1 MECGMRLRR
10 WMAALVLCLACAS
23 GVARVGSDSEPAS
36 TAERLRS
43 GAGEHR
49 LVLLGETHGTRETP
63 DLIAILVAAYA
74 ADGPVLLGL
83 EIPRSEHAALS
94 QYLRSDGGDAARAAL
109 RATPFW
115 TVTDDQHDGR
125 RSEDMLD
132 LIEALRV
139 LRSDGRDIAV
149 LPYDVDRSFVGTSRD
164 ARDQVMAARVR
175 VAYAA
180 LPRGRLLVLGGNV
193 HAMLRKPTP
202 APTQMQVPM
211 GQHLLDLAPYS
222 VRIDANAGQS
232 WACMNPCGPLP
243 VTPNT
248 LQDGAPAG
256 MFAQS
261 YHLQVVL
268 PRFSVA
274 RLLGTAPPH

>member
-1 MECGMRLRR
+1 MRLRR
-10 WMAALVLCLACAS
+10 WMAALVFGLACAS
-23 GVARVGSDSEPAS
+23 SLAGSGGGDDFTS
-36 TAERLRS
+36 TVERLRN

-63 DLIAILVAAYA
+63 DLVASLVAAYA
-74 ADGPVLLGL
+74 AEGPVLLGL
-83 EIPRSEHAALS
+83 EIHRSEHAALS
-94 QYLRSDGGDAARAAL
+94 RYLVSDGGETARAAL

-115 TVTDDQHDGR
+115 SVRDDQHDGR

-139 LRSDGRDIAV
+139 LRGSGRDVAV
-149 LPYDVDRSFVGTSRD
+149 LPYDVERSFVRASRD
-164 ARDQVMAARVR
+164 ARDQAMAARVR
-175 VAYAA
+175 DAYAV

-211 GQHLLDLAPYS
+211 GEQLLDLAPYS

-248 LQDGAPAG
+248 LQDGVPAG

-274 RLLGTAPPH
+274 RLLGAAPPH